1 MAKTLKALAVT
12 RAQKVLAVTRK
23 LRALAV
29 INTQK
34 VLAVKRKLKAL
45 MAMIKTRKASVAK
58 VSVVQASSHA

>member
-34 VLAVKRKLKAL
+34 VLAVKTKLKAL
-45 MAMIKTRKASVAK
+45 MAMRKKLKA
-58 VSVVQASSHA
+58 SVVQARSNA